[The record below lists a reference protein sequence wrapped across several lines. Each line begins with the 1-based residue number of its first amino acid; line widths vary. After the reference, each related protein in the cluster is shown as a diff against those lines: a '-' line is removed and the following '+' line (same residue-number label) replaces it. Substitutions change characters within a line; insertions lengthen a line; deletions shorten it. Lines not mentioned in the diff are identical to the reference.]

1 MRIRGLLFALCCTL
15 LSGCYYPQQT
25 KDYEVGYN
33 FLVAADS
40 LSLQSLPP
48 LPYACVLC
56 DTLTLYRDMP
66 LVVAEVE
73 VLPYDCVD
81 SVWVK
86 VAANQEIQ
94 GWLRESELLA
104 SVVPDNPISQAIY
117 LFSDIHLWV
126 FFALTL
132 LALSTWLVRRMLRHR
147 FPVVHVDDI
156 PSPYPMFLCLT
167 LAVASVLYASMQK
180 FVPETWEYFY
190 FHPTLNP
197 FGLPLVLGLFLS
209 ALWLM
214 LILFGASLLEI
225 RRCLRTTDAI
235 LYTLSLV
242 AFMALLYVVFS
253 LSALYYAGYILLP
266 AYAAVAVV
274 QYWRRHRARYLC
286 GHCGTSLHALG
297 HCPKCG
303 TMNV

>member
-1 MRIRGLLFALCCTL
+1 MRIKGLLFALLCTL
-15 LSGCYYPQQT
+15 LAGCYYPQQT

-40 LSLQSLPP
+40 LSLQSLLP

-86 VAANQEIQ
+86 VAANQDVQ

-117 LFSDIHLWV
+117 LFIDIHLWV

-156 PSPYPMFLCLT
+156 PSPYPMLLCLT
-167 LAVASVLYASMQK
+167 LSAASVLYAGMQH
-180 FVPETWEYFY
+180 FVPQTWEYFY

-225 RRCLRTTDAI
+225 RRCLCTTDAV

-266 AYAAVAVV
+266 VYATVAVV

-286 GHCGTSLHALG
+286 GHCGASLHALG

-303 TMNV
+303 AMNV